1 MRQGAPLSGAPRL
14 VFYRLA
20 PWHFLNF
27 LPLPQGLGSL
37 RPTPAYGLG
46 AVAPIAG
53 GGPFGG
59 SGPVAVSGLTS
70 PSAAALLATMGVDF
84 LGAPPSGAV
93 TVCPGREGR
102 GGGGPSGICSLS
114 QRSANVPR
122 TSGTKPTNVSSASC
136 L

>member
-1 MRQGAPLSGAPRL
+1 MRQGAPLFGAPRL

-27 LPLPQGLGSL
+27 LPLPQGQGSL

-84 LGAPPSGAV
+84 LGAPPSGDV
-93 TVCPGREGR
+93 TVCPGREG
-102 GGGGPSGICSLS
+102 GGGPTWICSLS
-114 QRSANVPR
+114 QRSANVLR
-122 TSGTKPTNVSSASC
+122 RSCIKPMNIS
-136 L
+136 